1 MSHRLWFVVL
11 LSGLS
16 AGCVGAGNATA
27 GSALVHPEFPYAVTY
42 DSEQEKSLLGDD
54 WALESYRKVTAPDNS
69 ISLERKQGHET
80 KYEFD
85 VDDDDKE
92 DANATLPNP
101 DLVLV
106 SKKTNARIEVSTL
119 LLDRRLADKEL
130 RVLLSNIVDSGAGTR
145 ALFVGFG
152 KAAVGIE
159 KRFASRLL
167 DSGPATLDGNT
178 GLVATVE
185 HADLDQLQL
194 NPAARWRRS
203 RLFLVHAPFDYFATA
218 IRNRDR
224 AKTTYHKYRVLLL
237 VEYSNTPEDFEAQY
251 PELLRLLNKIHLLKD
266 DELLSY
272 LAEPLAK
279 CSKGTTASLTLT
291 ISEIGQASI
300 ESFEG
305 LDTLCASPIVSTY
318 RFAAKGETRTVQHK
332 YDFSKSFKPAWLNE
346 QGYVEE
352 RKPPAEPQ
360 DTSQPAEAPDSA
372 APEAPS
378 EPKPVV
384 SDAAPPNAATPA
396 AEPTPAPVEK
406 APPGEATPPT
416 KP

>member
-1 MSHRLWFVVL
+1 MRHRLWSVVL
-11 LSGLS
+11 LSGLGV
-16 AGCVGAGNATA
+16 GCMAAGNATS

-42 DSEQEKSLLGDD
+42 DDEQERSLLGED
-54 WALESYRKVTAPDNS
+54 WALESYRKVTAPDKS
-69 ISLERKQGHET
+69 ISLERKQGNET
-80 KYEFD
+80 TYEFD
-85 VDDDDKE
+85 FDDDDKE
-92 DANATLPNP
+92 DASATLPNP

-106 SKKTNARIEVSTL
+106 NKKTNARIEVSTL
-119 LLDRRLADKEL
+119 LLDRRLANKEL
-130 RVLLSNIVDSGAGTR
+130 RVLLSNIVESGAGTR

-152 KAAVGIE
+152 RLAVGLE

-167 DSGPATLDGNT
+167 DSGPATLDGNA

-218 IRNRDR
+218 TSHQAQ

-251 PELLRLLNKIHLLKD
+251 PELLRLLNKIHLLND

-279 CSKGTTASLTLT
+279 CGKGTTASLTLK
-291 ISEIGQASI
+291 ISEIGEATTDAV
-300 ESFEG
+300 EG
-305 LDTLCASPIVSTY
+305 LDPLCAAPIVTTY
-318 RFAAKGETRTVQHK
+318 RFAAKGEPRTVEHK
-332 YDFSKSFKPAWLNE
+332 YDFSKSRKPAWLSKNA
-346 QGYVEE
+346 YVEE
-352 RKPPAEPQ
+352 RTPPAEPQ
-360 DTSQPAEAPDSA
+360 ANQKPAEPPALA

-378 EPKPVV
+378 DPTSVAPDGSSPAGPVPAV
-384 SDAAPPNAATPA
+384 DAP
-396 AEPTPAPVEK
+396 PAPVEK
-406 APPGEATPPT
+406 APPAEIVPSS

>member
-16 AGCVGAGNATA
+16 AGCLGTGNATA
-27 GSALVHPEFPYAVTY
+27 GSALLHTEFPYAVTY
-42 DSEQEKSLLGDD
+42 DNEQEKSLLGDE
-54 WALESYRKVTAPDNS
+54 WALESYRKVTAPDKS
-69 ISLERKQGHET
+69 ISLERKQGNET

-85 VDDDDKE
+85 FDDDDKQ
-92 DANATLPNP
+92 DASARLPNP

-106 SKKTNARIEVSTL
+106 SKKTNARIEVSTV
-119 LLDRRLADKEL
+119 LLDKRLANKEL

-152 KAAVGIE
+152 KAAVGVE

-185 HADLDQLQL
+185 HADLDQLEL

-203 RLFLVHAPFDYFATA
+203 RLFLVHAPFVYFAA
-218 IRNRDR
+218 APRHEGQ
-224 AKTTYHKYRVLLL
+224 AKTTYHEYRVLLL

-251 PELLRLLNKIHLLKD
+251 PELLRLLNKIHLLTD

-279 CSKGTTASLTLT
+279 CGKGTAASLTLK
-291 ISEIGQASI
+291 ISEVGQASI
-300 ESFEG
+300 EAFEG
-305 LDTLCASPIVSTY
+305 LDTLCASPIVDTY
-318 RFAAKGETRTVQHK
+318 RFAAKGEPRTVVHK
-332 YDFSKSFKPAWLNE
+332 YDFSKSLKPAWLND

-352 RKPPAEPQ
+352 RKSPAEPQ
-360 DTSQPAEAPDSA
+360 DSPKPAAAPDSA
-372 APEAPS
+372 PPDATS
-378 EPKPVV
+378 EPKPVTPEGAPPT
-384 SDAAPPNAATPA
+384 AAPAA
-396 AEPTPAPVEK
+396 AEPSPAPTEK
-406 APPGEATPPT
+406 APPVEAVSPA